1 MAAMP
6 EFRPVAGQE
15 VPSGEQA
22 PRRRGRPPGS
32 KNRSKVSLKAQI
44 GAMLTTLNLILYVIP
59 PLQPDALDAAE
70 IEALATALD
79 EQAKNNPAFRRYLE
93 MALAAGSGGQ
103 LFGVVA
109 IILARR
115 AARHGVI
122 PQEAD
127 GMLGAIL
134 QQSTGESAASVPI
147 PNTESSGNGS

>member
-1 MAAMP
+1 MAGMP
-6 EFRPVAGQE
+6 EFKPVAGQE
-15 VPSGEQA
+15 APTGEQA

-44 GAMLTTLNLILYVIP
+44 GAMLTTLNLVIYVIP

-93 MALAAGSGGQ
+93 MALTAGSGGQ

-109 IILARR
+109 IIAARR
-115 AARHGVI
+115 AARHGMI
-122 PQEAD
+122 PAEAD
-127 GMLGAIL
+127 GMLGSIL
-134 QQSTGESAASVPI
+134 QQTTGESAQSIPVPT
-147 PNTESSGNGS
+147 PGSSDA